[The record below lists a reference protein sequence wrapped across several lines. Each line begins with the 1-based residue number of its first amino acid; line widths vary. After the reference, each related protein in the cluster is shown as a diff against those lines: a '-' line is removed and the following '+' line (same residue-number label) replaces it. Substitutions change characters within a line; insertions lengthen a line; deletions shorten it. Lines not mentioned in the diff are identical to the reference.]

1 MIWGL
6 AESQPNPK
14 NLNRFKKYMN
24 PILGENEMDRVEI
37 NSSAQKIR
45 ETDLKIFEKTN
56 EDKGVN

>member
-1 MIWGL
+1 
-6 AESQPNPK
+6 
-14 NLNRFKKYMN
+14 MN